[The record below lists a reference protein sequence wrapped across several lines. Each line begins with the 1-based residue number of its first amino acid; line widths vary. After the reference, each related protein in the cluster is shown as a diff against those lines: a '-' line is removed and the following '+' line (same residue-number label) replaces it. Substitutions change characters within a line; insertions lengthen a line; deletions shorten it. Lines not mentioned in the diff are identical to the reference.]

1 MVPSLTLLSYE
12 LPVAVNKTRS
22 NNSRNNKNFDMM
34 LFQEMQFWN
43 QKIQIMHMLTE
54 RFTSTKW

>member
-12 LPVAVNKTRS
+12 LPVAVNKTRN